1 MKIAVVRQ
9 KYALYGGAENF
20 SLEFIRQLAGA
31 GHEVHIFANQ
41 WTGEAETNIFFHK
54 VPAIRVNS
62 WLRVWSFAWFVRRLL
77 KRERFDVI
85 QSHERTWRQDV
96 YRAGDGCHR
105 EWLEQRGKYLSAFR
119 RLTMQCSPFHR
130 LVLKIE
136 RALFAP
142 GNYKK
147 IVAISDLVK
156 KNIQKH
162 YAIPDE
168 DVVVIYNGVDLERFH
183 PDNRAAHRDAL
194 RESLSVPKDA
204 VLFLCVGSGFERKG
218 VRYLMEA
225 TQYLDK
231 KTDWRILVMGK
242 GNWTRYLKYAPEELR
257 ARLIYR
263 EPVKDLERYYSAA
276 DAFVLPSIY
285 EPFGNVNLEALAAGL
300 PVVTTRFCGAADII
314 EHGKNGLIVE
324 NPGDPEEIAANMNR
338 LMVNKGNKEREEM
351 GRLARILAEKFPP
364 SRNTGAMLRLYE
376 ELSAISCP

>member
-20 SLEFIRQLAGA
+20 SLEFIRQLAAA

-54 VPAIRVNS
+54 VPALRINS
-62 WLRVWSFAWFVRRLL
+62 WLRVWSFAWFARRLL
-77 KRERFDVI
+77 SKERFDVI

-96 YRAGDGCHR
+96 YRAGDGCHK
-105 EWLEQRGKYLSAFR
+105 EWLEQRGKYLSGFR
-119 RLTMQCSPFHR
+119 RWQMKWSPFHR

-156 KNIQKH
+156 KNIHKH
-162 YAIPDE
+162 YAVPDE
-168 DVVVIYNGVDLERFH
+168 DVVVVYNGVDLERFH
-183 PDNRAAHRDAL
+183 PDKRALHRDAVRDAL
-194 RESLSVPKDA
+194 RVPKDA

-218 VRYLMEA
+218 VRFLLEA
-225 TQYLDK
+225 TQYLDAK
-231 KTDWRILVMGK
+231 ADWRILVVGK
-242 GNWTRYLKYAPEELR
+242 GNWERYLKYAPERLR
-257 ARLIYR
+257 PRLIYR
-263 EPVKDLERYYSAA
+263 EPVKDLERYYAAA

-285 EPFGNVNLEALAAGL
+285 EPFGNVNLEALASGL

-314 EHGKNGLIVE
+314 EHGINGLIVE
-324 NPGDPEEIAANMNR
+324 DPGNREEIAANMNR
-338 LMVNKGNKEREEM
+338 LMRNEEREGM
-351 GRLARILAEKFPP
+351 GRLARIVAEKFPP
-364 SRNTGAMLRLYE
+364 SRNTGAMLGLYK